1 MVEKIDRKSI
11 SSCSPYPLCEEHRS
25 RSARSITQSAW
36 RTSMVVLL
44 LVPLL
49 ITAQT
54 RQQGPWWP
62 QPQWGPEDQAG
73 ASNWITTAK
82 VLRAVRLVTTG
93 KIYELGH
100 VYERGMP
107 LYGDRTF
114 SLVIPAPFPPSRG
127 QNAPTWFMDYFS
139 GEFGQLGTQFDALG
153 HAGMKIKMA
162 DGSEKEVFYNGFTRE
177 EINSPGGMRALGVEK
192 ARPIITRGILLDIAG
207 YKEVNVLA
215 SRYEVTVADVR
226 GALARQ
232 GMREES
238 IEPGDAILI
247 NYGWARNWGN
257 PSLYNDARI
266 GVGQNNGS
274 PGIGVAVARWIAERK
289 ASLVGAD
296 SCCVEVDP
304 NPDPKLDHPVH
315 QELLMHHGIFILE
328 NLDLRI
334 LAAERV
340 YEFLFI
346 FTPIPFKG
354 ASGSPGRPLAIR

>member
-1 MVEKIDRKSI
+1 VVDKADIKSI
-11 SSCSPYPLCEEHRS
+11 SSCCHQSSERHACRL
-25 RSARSITQSAW
+25 ARSIIQAALPASLA
-36 RTSMVVLL
+36 LL
-44 LVPLL
+44 LFFPLL
-49 ITAQT
+49 TTAQT

-62 QPQWGPEDQAG
+62 QAQWGPQDQAG
-73 ASNWITTAK
+73 ASNWITETK
-82 VLRAVRLVTTG
+82 VLRAVRIVSKG

-114 SLVIPAPFPPSRG
+114 SLVVPAPFPPSQG
-127 QNAPTWFMDYFS
+127 ENAPTWFMDYFS
-139 GEFGQLGTQFDALG
+139 GEFGQIGTQFDALG
-153 HAGMKIKMA
+153 HAGMKMKMA
-162 DGSEKEVFYNGFTRE
+162 DGSEKDVFYNGFTRD
-177 EINSPGGMRALGVEK
+177 EINSPGGLRALGVEK
-192 ARPIITRGILLDIAG
+192 VRPIITRGILLDIAG
-207 YKEVNVLA
+207 YKEVPVLP
-215 SRYEVTVADVR
+215 SRYEVSVADVR

-232 GMREES
+232 SMREES
-238 IEPGDAILI
+238 IEPGDAILL
-247 NYGWARNWGN
+247 NYGWASNWGN
-257 PSLYNDARI
+257 PSLYNDSRI

-315 QELLMHHGIFILE
+315 QELLMRNGIFILE
-328 NLDLRI
+328 NLDLRG

-340 YEFLFI
+340 YDFLFI
-346 FTPIPFKG
+346 FTPTPFKG

>member
-1 MVEKIDRKSI
+1 MTENVDRRGVSQRRAYCLPKGSSRRLAGLLIAAMVPT
-11 SSCSPYPLCEEHRS
+11 CL
-25 RSARSITQSAW
+25 T
-36 RTSMVVLL
+36 LL
-44 LVPLL
+44 LLLPIL

-62 QPQWGPEDQAG
+62 QRQWGAQDQAG
-73 ASNWITTAK
+73 ASNWITETK
-82 VLRAVRLVTTG
+82 VLRAARLVTTG
-93 KIYELGH
+93 KMYELGH

-127 QNAPTWFMDYFS
+127 QNAPSWFIDYFS
-139 GEFGQLGTQFDALG
+139 GEFGQLGTQIDALG
-153 HAGMKIKMA
+153 HTGMKMKMA
-162 DGSEKEVFYNGFTRE
+162 DGTEKEVFYNGFTRD
-177 EINSPGGMRALGVEK
+177 EINSPGGLRALGVEK

-207 YKEVNVLA
+207 YKEVPVLS
-215 SRYEVTVADVR
+215 SRYEVTVADLR

-238 IEPGDAILI
+238 LEPGDAILL
-247 NYGWARNWGN
+247 NYGWASNWGN
-257 PSLYNDARI
+257 ASLYNDSRF

-304 NPDPKLDHPVH
+304 NPDAKLDHPVH
-315 QELLMHHGIFILE
+315 QELLMRNGIYILE
-328 NLDLRI
+328 NLDLRE
-334 LAAERV
+334 LAAARV
-340 YEFLFI
+340 YEFMFI
-346 FTPIPFKG
+346 FTQVPFKG
-354 ASGSPGRPLAIR
+354 ASGSPGRPVAIR